1 MGCLRQIIRFAF
13 YLHLCGDGLHFEVEL
28 HTIDKDYLVLSLGV
42 VIFISKYYI
51 LTSSLIS
58 MKLNKLNCL
67 DKPCQITVIAV
78 SVINGASFSLP
89 FIKLFDQPR
98 MVDISKYGNTIVV
111 YCLYLYSIL

>member
-1 MGCLRQIIRFAF
+1 MGCLHQIIKFAF

-58 MKLNKLNCL
+58 MKLNKLDCL
-67 DKPCQITVIAV
+67 DKAMPNNCAICFCYQW
-78 SVINGASFSLP
+78 
-89 FIKLFDQPR
+89 
-98 MVDISKYGNTIVV
+98 SKFFFTIYKVFLTNLV
-111 YCLYLYSIL
+111 WLIYPDMEILL